1 MYSLAAAASA
11 QVLQV
16 LWVKSMLQYSLLV
29 YAMIIQ
35 SRLTPS
41 VHCVLSIPNSVVDI
55 VVTNYT
61 PAKYMHVTPFEG
73 DMYLRN

>member
-1 MYSLAAAASA
+1 MYSLAAASA

-16 LWVKSMLQYSLLV
+16 LMVKSMLQYSLLL
-29 YAMIIQ
+29 YAIIIQ
-35 SRLTPS
+35 SRLT
-41 VHCVLSIPNSVVDI
+41 HCVLSIPNSVVNI
-55 VVTNYT
+55 VITNNI